1 MIDAVE
7 AKCSPIIER
16 TCGIGRE
23 VDDWQRVSAVR
34 EGEALL
40 VLLQPYGLRIKLP
53 LRVANGWRFRSGPA
67 NPGNRQQNATTGG
80 GRKMD
85 AKPRPTPAKTHLDTK
100 PPSANACYARP
111 PLRFSSAAGA

>member
-1 MIDAVE
+1 MVDAVE
-7 AKCSPIIER
+7 AKCSTIIER

-53 LRVANGWRFRSGPA
+53 LRVANGCGLTRGPDS
-67 NPGNRQQNATTGG
+67 NTNTCQNEGQ
-80 GRKMD
+80 
-85 AKPRPTPAKTHLDTK
+85 PRAVKWM
-100 PPSANACYARP
+100 RV
-111 PLRFSSAAGA
+111 